1 MKMTP
6 RQRISYAMSFSK
18 IMIDLFF
25 HSFLMEAAR
34 FSQLIDEG
42 FGAFLNLKNLASV
55 QVSGKL

>member
-1 MKMTP
+1 
-6 RQRISYAMSFSK
+6 MSFSK